1 MASFKQEVVI
11 DARGHM
17 IGRLATNVA
26 KQLLNGQKCTVVR
39 CENIN
44 ISGSLFRNQLKYKA
58 FKRLTNNVQPS
69 HGPFHYRAPSKM
81 FWRVVRGMIP
91 HKTARGAAALDR
103 LKTFEGVPHP
113 YDRKKKVVCPEALK
127 VLRMKPYRKYCMLG
141 DLSQK
146 FGWKSGELVK
156 KLEDNRRSRASAFFK
171 KKLATLQKVKGVKKS
186 AAKALKGDMKAVY
199 EKVVA

>member
-1 MASFKQEVVI
+1 MSFQKEVVI

-17 IGRLATNVA
+17 LGRLATVVA
-26 KQLLNGQKCTVVR
+26 KQLLNGQKITLVR

-81 FWRVVRGMIP
+81 FFRVVRGMMP

-103 LKTFEGVPHP
+103 LTTYEGCPHP
-113 YDRKKKVVCPEALK
+113 FDMKKKQVVPEALK
-127 VLRMKPYRKYCMLG
+127 VLRLKPHRKFCMLG
-141 DLSQK
+141 DL
-146 FGWKSGELVK
+146 L
-156 KLEDNRRSRASAFFK
+156 RSSAGS
-171 KKLATLQKVKGVKKS
+171 TPPW
-186 AAKALKGDMKAVY
+186 
-199 EKVVA
+199 